1 MAHSKRYRTQ
11 RQPPAPSEVSS
22 RPQDCAEIP
31 KAKVGPI
38 EESRAT
44 LETPNL
50 WHAAPRSECWTK
62 ARGTEAG
69 SWGSPFAAPERPA
82 QRLRRSPRRRTTL
95 HRSRPSLEAAARFA
109 PCSYEFLTD

>member
-1 MAHSKRYRTQ
+1 MAHSRQYRTP
-11 RQPPAPSEVSS
+11 RQPPSEASS

-31 KAKVGPI
+31 KAKVAPI
-38 EESRAT
+38 EESTAT

-50 WHAAPRSECWTK
+50 WHAGPRSECCPN
-62 ARGTEAG
+62 ARGTEVG

-82 QRLRRSPRRRTTL
+82 QRLRRTPRRRTTL
-95 HRSRPSLEAAARFA
+95 HCSRPSQEAAARFA